1 VGQERLPVRK
11 IREVLRLKAEGF
23 SDRQIAAAIGS
34 ARSTVQECA
43 RRTRDAGVSWP
54 LAPAMDEA
62 ALHAMLYKRV
72 VPLSRTPRPDFAYLH
87 AELRRRGVT
96 RLLLWEE
103 YKSAHPDGWQ
113 YSVFCE
119 QYRRWLLTQELVL
132 RQEHAPGDKLFV
144 DYAGQTVPIK
154 DRHTGAT
161 RAAQIFVAVL
171 GFSNYTHAEATV
183 SQGAGDWL
191 GAHVRA
197 LEYFGGAPRAIVPDF
212 VPGNKIGLMC
222 PSSLCGTCRLTS

>member
-1 VGQERLPVRK
+1 MRK

-34 ARSTVQECA
+34 ARSTVQECIRRA
-43 RRTRDAGVSWP
+43 READVVWP
-54 LAPAMDEA
+54 LPALMDEA
-62 ALHAMLYKRV
+62 ALQAKMYRRL

-113 YSVFCE
+113 YSVFCD
-119 QYRRWLLTQELVL
+119 QYRRWLATQELVL
-132 RQEHAPGDKLFV
+132 RQEHVPGDKLFV
-144 DYAGQTVPIK
+144 DYAGQTVPIQ
-154 DRHTGAT
+154 DRHTGAVRT
-161 RAAQIFVAVL
+161 AQIFVAVL
-171 GFSNYTHAEATV
+171 GFSNYTYAEATF

-197 LEYFGGAPRAIVPDF
+197 LSYFGGAP
-212 VPGNKIGLMC
+212 
-222 PSSLCGTCRLTS
+222 T